1 MQGRADERADAGP
14 DPTEPPKR
22 NRTIII
28 LGLVLCIVAAVV
40 AAYVLGWLD
49 RSGALS

>member
-1 MQGRADERADAGP
+1 MQGRADERTDTVP

-28 LGLVLCIVAAVV
+28 LGLALCIIAAVL
-40 AAYVLGWLD
+40 AAYLLGWLD
-49 RSGALS
+49 RAGALS

>member
-40 AAYVLGWLD
+40 AAWMLGWLD

>member
-28 LGLVLCIVAAVV
+28 LGLALCIIAAVL
-40 AAYVLGWLD
+40 AAYLLGWLD
-49 RSGALS
+49 RAGALS